1 MADQELTTTQVAE
14 RLKAADVTVR
24 LWCRQGRFPNARL
37 VEHPR
42 GDYWVIPE
50 SEVKKFEPPQM
61 GRPSKQSTANKAA
74 TAPAHGA
81 NAALTAAG
89 RAKKKSK
96 NNGKK

>member
-1 MADQELTTTQVAE
+1 MADQELTTTEVAG

-42 GDYWVIPE
+42 GDYWLIPE

-61 GRPSKQSTANKAA
+61 GRPPGKVSTAKKAA
-74 TAPAHGA
+74 TSAAKASNGA
-81 NAALTAAG
+81 SV
-89 RAKKKSK
+89 KKK
-96 NNGKK
+96 GKR

>member
-1 MADQELTTTQVAE
+1 MADQELTTTEVAE

-50 SEVKKFEPPQM
+50 SEVKKFEPPLI
-61 GRPSKQSTANKAA
+61 GRPRGKQAATKGNGAKKAA
-74 TAPAHGA
+74 KRGGT
-81 NAALTAAG
+81 
-89 RAKKKSK
+89 R
-96 NNGKK
+96 

>member
-61 GRPSKQSTANKAA
+61 GRPSKQSVAGKAA
-74 TAPAHGA
+74 TQPANGSH
-81 NAALTAAG
+81 AALTAA
-89 RAKKKSK
+89 AKAKRK
-96 NNGKK
+96 GKR